1 VRDTDRDAIREHLP
15 LVLFTLLA
23 QAGIGLWLAALVL
36 GAGPGP
42 VRAAGAGAVLLTGL
56 GLGAAFLHLGRP
68 LGAHR
73 ALANLKTSWLSR
85 ECLLL
90 GAFLVLGAARAVLAE
105 AGIRSGL
112 LDWAGLLVGI
122 LGLVSMASLYGQ
134 AAMPSWRP
142 AYTHLSFHTAAVAL
156 GAVALALVAAG
167 SSSGAILVPAAMA
180 LAAGAVT
187 AQLVGSGLH
196 LARAGAAGAGRPLAA
211 GLVLTAAG
219 GVGGPVLALGVPG
232 LAAGWLALAA
242 ALLAAGQGLLRYAHY
257 AAGSHAMASGWADI
271 AYRPRRRAAGPR

>member
-1 VRDTDRDAIREHLP
+1 LQVRNTDRDAIREHLP

-42 VRAAGAGAVLLTGL
+42 ARAAGAGAVLLTAL
-56 GLGAAFLHLGRP
+56 GLGTAFLHLGRP

-73 ALANLKTSWLSR
+73 ALANLKSSWLSR

-90 GAFLVLGAARAVLAE
+90 GGFLVLGAVRAALAE
-105 AGIRSGL
+105 AGIRSGP
-112 LDWAGLLVGI
+112 LDWAGLLVGV

-134 AAMPSWRP
+134 AAMPAWRP
-142 AYTHLSFHTAAVAL
+142 AHTHLSFHTAAVAM
-156 GAVALALVAAG
+156 GAEALALVAAG
-167 SSSGAILVPAAMA
+167 SSSGAVLVPAAMA

-187 AQLVGSGLH
+187 VQLVGSGLH
-196 LARAGAAGAGRPLAA
+196 LARTGATRTLAA

-232 LAAGWLALAA
+232 LATGWLVLAA
-242 ALLAAGQGLLRYAHY
+242 ALLAAGQGRLRYAHY
-257 AAGSHAMASGWADI
+257 AAGVHAMATGWADI
-271 AYRPRRRAAGPR
+271 PYRPRRRAAGPR